1 MSLIRASSQFSR
13 LITKKL
19 VTTRLPPS
27 SSFLVS
33 FSSSSSL
40 SSSSSSSSS
49 NANNKYHQLNDDI
62 FQHNATN
69 KSNYYNDDNNNNTSR
84 TYSNSAKVT
93 FQPMEDLYLQSKKGT
108 SIGQQ
113 DLVGRTAS
121 INRVFGPGASAQ
133 ALLTCG
139 GEELAQHAS
148 FDPNYKTAKDWIR
161 KRPVGPAVLS
171 STLISGLVGALIEAS
186 FPQTVPVNSSLNFIR
201 PLIVGCEVC
210 ARIQIESVNETLRN
224 NKNSNSKTATAISTE
239 QKGYEILLSTQVIRV
254 QDDIVIAEGYHTVW
268 IPCYL

>member
-1 MSLIRASSQFSR
+1 MLHAHTHTHTHI
-13 LITKKL
+13 LK
-19 VTTRLPPS
+19 
-27 SSFLVS
+27 
-33 FSSSSSL
+33 
-40 SSSSSSSSS
+40 
-49 NANNKYHQLNDDI
+49 N
-62 FQHNATN
+62 TN
-69 KSNYYNDDNNNNTSR
+69 
-84 TYSNSAKVT
+84 
-93 FQPMEDLYLQSKKGT
+93 LQ
-108 SIGQQ
+108 
-113 DLVGRTAS
+113 
-121 INRVFGPGASAQ
+121 
-133 ALLTCG
+133 
-139 GEELAQHAS
+139 AS

-254 QDDIVIAEGYHTVW
+254 QDDIVIAEGYHTVSYDHHIAALVMYLFLEMNEGKGSVLLPEYSYDVLTFFHVIFSILIQILSIIFNLEQVW